1 MLLIRPFVLPCLR
14 FVVYGATL
22 IYPVSAV
29 AQQSAEQDSIRRWT
43 GSLDVGLTLT
53 SGNSN
58 TSSVSVGLDVK
69 YELANHR
76 FTLKSTL
83 VHQTDD
89 PKTDTADVSVNKGN
103 ATLQYVLKPGK
114 KLFYLARIAFSYD
127 IPAGLDRQWAP
138 GIGAGYALIKSSRVE
153 FTPTLGASWISRTF
167 IDDSTSTGVYADL
180 GESFTLKIREHTEF
194 TQSFTYSPL
203 LNDLANN
210 IIHFDAAIN
219 SKFASWVGLKLTL
232 IYNYNSRP
240 FTDDDGNVREK
251 GDLTFL
257 TTLNLSIP

>member
-69 YELANHR
+69 YELASHR

-89 PKTDTADVSVNKGN
+89 PKTDTADVSVNKGRT
-103 ATLQYVLKPGK
+103 TLQYDLKPGE
-114 KLFYLARIAFSYD
+114 KLFYLAKIAFSYD
-127 IPAGLDRQWAP
+127 IPAGLSRQWAP
-138 GIGAGYALIKSSRVE
+138 GLGAGYALIKSSRVE

-167 IDDSTSTGVYADL
+167 IDDSTSTGVYANL
-180 GESFTLKIREHTEF
+180 GESFTLKIRNSEL
-194 TQSFTYSPL
+194 TQSYTYSPL
-203 LNDLANN
+203 LNDLSNN
-210 IIHFDAAIN
+210 IMHFDAALS

-240 FTDDDGNVREK
+240 FTDDEGNVREK

-257 TTLNLSIP
+257 TTLNLTIP

>member
-22 IYPVSAV
+22 MYPVSAV

-58 TSSVSVGLDVK
+58 TSSASIGLDVK
-69 YELANHR
+69 YELASHR

-89 PKTDTADVSVNKGN
+89 PKTDTADVSVNKGRT
-103 ATLQYVLKPGK
+103 TLQYDLKPGK

-127 IPAGLDRQWAP
+127 IPAGPDRQWAP
-138 GIGAGYALIKSSRVE
+138 GIGAGYALIKTSRVE

-167 IDDSTSTGVYADL
+167 IDDSTSTGVYANL
-180 GESFTLKIREHTEF
+180 GESFTLKVKNSEL
-194 TQSFTYSPL
+194 TQSYTYSPL
-203 LNDLANN
+203 LNDLSNN
-210 IIHFDAAIN
+210 IMHFDAAIS
-219 SKFASWVGLKLTL
+219 SKFASWVGLKLTV

-240 FTDDDGNVREK
+240 FTDEDGDVREK

-257 TTLNLSIP
+257 TTLNLTIP